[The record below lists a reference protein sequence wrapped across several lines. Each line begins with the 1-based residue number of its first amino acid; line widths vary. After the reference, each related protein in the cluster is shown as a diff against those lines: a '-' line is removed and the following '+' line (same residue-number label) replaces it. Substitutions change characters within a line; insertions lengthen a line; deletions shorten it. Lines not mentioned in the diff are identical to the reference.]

1 MLSNFM
7 FSKVCKTRFEFQIN
21 QIIVRSNAKKYPI
34 NSIGLRMLDKIQNY
48 AITFK
53 TFSLRLLE
61 RNVLILR
68 NKKENNR
75 IKHITEKLQNLQ
87 SHNLIFFTSLFLP
100 VTLLF
105 DCHKGKSFEC
115 YFKSFLILKRFEPF
129 KQYCRCLQT
138 EVLMVHEYNIIFK
151 NKTSF
156 TLLGFCSTRLK

>member
-7 FSKVCKTRFEFQIN
+7 FYKVSKTRFEFQIN

-53 TFSLRLLE
+53 TFSF
-61 RNVLILR
+61 VTFKKKCIDFR
-68 NKKENNR
+68 NKKGKQQNKTHHRKTLEPSKPQLD
-75 IKHITEKLQNLQ
+75 IFHI
-87 SHNLIFFTSLFLP
+87 LILP

-151 NKTSF
+151 NKNF
-156 TLLGFCSTRLK
+156 LQVAWFLFYEA